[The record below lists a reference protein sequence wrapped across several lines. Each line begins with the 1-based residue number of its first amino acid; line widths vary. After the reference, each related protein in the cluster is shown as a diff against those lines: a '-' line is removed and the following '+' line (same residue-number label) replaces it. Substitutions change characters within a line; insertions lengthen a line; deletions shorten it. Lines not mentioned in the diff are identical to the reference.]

1 MTDGELVYKSND
13 GKALTTSL
21 KIAEVFGKR
30 NADVL
35 RDIRNL
41 HCSPEF
47 RERNFALM
55 VNINKL
61 PQGGAQ
67 KSEYY
72 QMTKDGFTI
81 LVMGYTGSKAMAF
94 KEKYIE
100 AFNRM
105 ESTIKNGGFSLPQ
118 TFAQALMLAAK
129 QQEKIEEQNRLL
141 VEQEPKVQFF
151 DAVASSK
158 DAIEMKSVANTLDFV
173 GVGRNKLFEILRDA
187 EVLTHKNQP
196 MQRFID
202 NGYFRTIEQKYEKS
216 DGEICINIK
225 TLVYQKGVNY
235 IKSLLEK
242 LGYKQR

>member
-1 MTDGELVYKSND
+1 
-13 GKALTTSL
+13 
-21 KIAEVFGKR
+21 
-30 NADVL
+30 
-35 RDIRNL
+35 
-41 HCSPEF
+41 
-47 RERNFALM
+47 
-55 VNINKL
+55 
-61 PQGGAQ
+61 
-67 KSEYY
+67 
-72 QMTKDGFTI
+72 
-81 LVMGYTGSKAMAF
+81 MGYTGAKAMAF

-105 ESTIKNGGFSLPQ
+105 EETIKNGGFSLPQ

-187 EVLTHKNQP
+187 GVLTHKNQP

-202 NGYFRTIEQKYEKS
+202 NGCFRTIEQKYEKS

>member
-67 KSEYY
+67 KS
-72 QMTKDGFTI
+72 
-81 LVMGYTGSKAMAF
+81 
-94 KEKYIE
+94 
-100 AFNRM
+100 
-105 ESTIKNGGFSLPQ
+105 
-118 TFAQALMLAAK
+118 
-129 QQEKIEEQNRLL
+129 
-141 VEQEPKVQFF
+141 
-151 DAVASSK
+151 
-158 DAIEMKSVANTLDFV
+158 
-173 GVGRNKLFEILRDA
+173 
-187 EVLTHKNQP
+187 
-196 MQRFID
+196 
-202 NGYFRTIEQKYEKS
+202 

>member
-1 MTDGELVYKSND
+1 MIDGELVYKSKY

-21 KIAEVFGKR
+21 IVARVFGKEHK
-30 NADVL
+30 NVL
-35 RDIRNL
+35 RDIENLSCSETFNRLNFERITYKDARN
-41 HCSPEF
+41 
-47 RERNFALM
+47 REQTA
-55 VNINKL
+55 
-61 PQGGAQ
+61 
-67 KSEYY
+67 Y
-72 QMTKDGFTI
+72 QMTKDGFSF
-81 LVMGYTGSKAMAF
+81 LVMGYTGDKAGQF
-94 KEKYIE
+94 KEKYID

-105 ESTIKNGGFSLPQ
+105 EETIKNGGYAIPQ
-118 TFAQALMLAAK
+118 TFSQALMLAAK
-129 QQEKIEEQNRLL
+129 QQEKIEEQNRLIL
-141 VEQEPKVQFF
+141 EQEPKVQFF

-187 EVLTHKNQP
+187 GVLTHKNQP

-202 NGYFRTIEQKYEKS
+202 NGCFRTIEQKYEKS

-242 LGYKQR
+242 MGYKQR